1 MMIVEKP
8 EKDIFSRKIESF
20 KRVLSGETYQS
31 IANEYGVSG
40 SVIRQNVMQVMRLI
54 RERIADHPE
63 QLRSWG
69 IDEAR
74 QNKYL
79 WLVSLDKALD
89 MVSPYKIFESDIKRR
104 IDDFILE
111 TNYTL
116 RTRDVLVE
124 ISRDIRR
131 LCLEMDSRKDNNN
144 NHE

>member
-1 MMIVEKP
+1 MMIVEKQM
-8 EKDIFSRKIESF
+8 KDIFNRKIESF
-20 KRVLSGETYQS
+20 KRVLAGETYQS
-31 IANEYGVSG
+31 VANEYGVSG

-63 QLRSWG
+63 QLSSRG
-69 IDEAR
+69 LDEAR

-79 WLVSLDKALD
+79 WLESLDKVLD
-89 MVSPYKIFESDIKRR
+89 MGSTYKIFEYDIKRR

>member
-31 IANEYGVSG
+31 VANEYGVSG
-40 SVIRQNVMQVMRLI
+40 SVIRQNVMQVMSII
-54 RERIADHPE
+54 RGRIVDHPE

-79 WLVSLDKALD
+79 WLESLDKVLD
-89 MVSPYKIFESDIKRR
+89 MGSTYKIFESDIKRR

>member
-40 SVIRQNVMQVMRLI
+40 SVIRQNVMQVMSII
-54 RERIADHPE
+54 RGRIVDHPE

-79 WLVSLDKALD
+79 WLESLDKVLD
-89 MVSPYKIFESDIKRR
+89 MGSTYKIFESDIKRR

>member
-31 IANEYGVSG
+31 IANEYGVSV
-40 SVIRQNVMQVMRLI
+40 SVIRQNVMQVMSII
-54 RERIADHPE
+54 RGRIVDHPE
-63 QLRSWG
+63 QLRSWR

-79 WLVSLDKALD
+79 WLESLDKVLD
-89 MVSPYKIFESDIKRR
+89 MASPYKIFESDIKRR
-104 IDDFILE
+104 IDGFILE

-124 ISRDIRR
+124 LSRDIRR
-131 LCLEMDSRKDNNN
+131 LCIEMDSRKENNN